1 MRASWWQAIGVVAV
15 CSAILGGCAFLAE
28 RPGQESK
35 ETADK
40 AKADAQAMELEIAS
54 LIPDDVVASVDQKPD
69 GTLFSCDEAR
79 HHWAGSTT
87 VVLVSEADATE
98 VVKQLESDV
107 RDEGRFSVESWVDV
121 TDTYSVQ
128 LTLPGSVENYIF
140 SEGEPHTIRIASGS
154 EYFTLPEGVYQGGT
168 F

>member
-1 MRASWWQAIGVVAV
+1 MKARWGLIFVGLGCVVALV
-15 CSAILGGCAFLAE
+15 GCAPAVDEPNEGSNVTLE
-28 RPGQESK
+28 E
-35 ETADK
+35 
-40 AKADAQAMELEIAS
+40 AKAEAQAAELELAS
-54 LIPDDVVASVDQKPD
+54 LIPEDVVASIEQKPD
-69 GTLFSCDEAR
+69 GTLFSCDEER
-79 HHWAGSTT
+79 HRWKGSTT
-87 VVLVSEADATE
+87 VVLVPEADTTA

-154 EYFTLPEGVYQGGT
+154 VCFTLPEGVYPGGK

>member
-1 MRASWWQAIGVVAV
+1 MKARCSLIFVGLGCVVALV
-15 CSAILGGCAFLAE
+15 GCAPAVDEPNVGSNVSLE
-28 RPGQESK
+28 E
-35 ETADK
+35 
-40 AKADAQAMELEIAS
+40 AKAEAQSMELEIAS
-54 LIPDDVVASVDQKPD
+54 LIPDGVVASVDQKPE
-69 GTLFSCDEAR
+69 GTLFSCDSEQ

-87 VVLVSEADATE
+87 VVLVPEADTTA
-98 VVKQLESDV
+98 VVKQLESVV

-154 EYFTLPEGVYQGGT
+154 VCFTLPEGVYPGGT